1 MNKNRT
7 PEEVKSEILK
17 FMMATKLGNAPHL
30 DMMTLIVKAKEYL
43 PGFNYL
49 RVPDNEMPDALG
61 MYDPNTNLLKIP
73 ERVFCAMN
81 QDEPRARFTIA
92 HEISHALLGHTEI
105 RFRHTELK
113 AYEKAKPNIR
123 REESEANRGAAFI
136 LAPDDVVATCTNI
149 DEIMDRCGL
158 SRKAAEIRKGEF
170 DAEQRRKRGEQR
182 PLPFKVAEFLRE
194 AKKKGYKP

>member
-1 MNKNRT
+1 MKKIRN

-17 FMMATKLGNAPHL
+17 FMTITKLGSAPHL
-30 DMMTLIVKAKEYL
+30 DMMTLIVKTKEYL
-43 PGFNYL
+43 PSFNYL
-49 RVPDNEMPDALG
+49 RVPDHEMSDAEG
-61 MYDPNTNLLKIP
+61 MYDPDTKLLTIP

-81 QDEPRARFTIA
+81 NDNPRARFTIT
-92 HEISHALLGHTEI
+92 HEVSHALLGHTEI

-123 REESEANRGAAFI
+123 REESEANRAAALI
-136 LAPDDVVATCTNI
+136 LAPDDVVSTCASVE
-149 DEIMDRCGL
+149 DVMDKCGL
-158 SRKAAEIRKGEF
+158 SRKAAEIRKSEF

-182 PLPFKVAEFLRE
+182 PLPFRVAEFLRD